1 MLLYL
6 TLEDTWYVYFMVQD
20 HASEMGADWW
30 LKKVVCKTLLLPTLY
45 LAVLVLKKKYK
56 SFYKT

>member
-1 MLLYL
+1 MLLCL

-20 HASEMGADWW
+20 HTLEMGADWW
-30 LKKVVCKTLLLPTLY
+30 LKKPVCKTLLLPTLY
-45 LAVLVLKKKYK
+45 LVVLVLKKKYK